1 MKGDG
6 VREILALKVYMSKL
20 RTEDDVKNII
30 EEFGY
35 EDVLIFSNPS
45 YASAFVGVSENNRAI
60 YDFGLM
66 IEYLMLEE
74 GWSDTEA
81 IEFIEQN
88 TLRSLPYYENSPI
101 VMYRLEDY

>member
-1 MKGDG
+1 
-6 VREILALKVYMSKL
+6 MSKL

-35 EDVLIFSNPS
+35 ESVLIFSNPS
-45 YASAFVGVSENNRAI
+45 YASAFIGVSEDNRAI
-60 YDFGLM
+60 YDYNKM
-66 IEYLMLEE
+66 IECLIEEE

>member
-1 MKGDG
+1 M
-6 VREILALKVYMSKL
+6 RKL
-20 RTEDDVKNII
+20 RTENDIQELI
-30 EEFGY
+30 CEFGY

-45 YASAFVGVSENNRAI
+45 YARAFVGISEDNRAI

-88 TLRSLPYYENSPI
+88 TLRALPYYENSPI